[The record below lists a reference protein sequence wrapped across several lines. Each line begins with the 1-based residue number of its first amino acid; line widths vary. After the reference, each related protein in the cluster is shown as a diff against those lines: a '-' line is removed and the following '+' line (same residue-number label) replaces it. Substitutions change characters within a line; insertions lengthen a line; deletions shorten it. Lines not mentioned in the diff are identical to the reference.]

1 MIYSAYMTW
10 KGAAAILISD
20 VRKALDQYKL
30 DDMKRLAMALYKAM
44 PAKLRDEK
52 NIDAMMKDLKAFE
65 AAKKESAQGSAAPL
79 NIKAMSIEITQFLDF
94 AYAQYFLVPN
104 TYVRKAER
112 PKWRFRARDYI
123 KQLRLTAPE
132 TEEGKTATA
141 LLAKLYAMLSYA
153 CAYYLFNTDNPFRS
167 VGIEQDNLLD
177 TVIFRLL
184 ANGVNADNLSL
195 VIRMIV
201 DGYVD
206 RDTLTMDL
214 IRVLVN
220 RIRTTD
226 GRETAIAQ
234 CKRIWEE
241 KAAVGKPVG
250 KRGSSS
256 SDFGEY
262 KKQEAMNGLV
272 KMTFCFYGELY
283 EFDSGIDYFIKCYK
297 ERDTEVTLYVL
308 LGLLRMYKQP
318 ALWIREYE
326 RAQKQNVKLRDRLK
340 AVYEQLLKT
349 GGFDSDDGV
358 AVPCVAVPSTPYP
371 AASGAERTFRDGSL

>member
-1 MIYSAYMTW
+1 
-10 KGAAAILISD
+10 
-20 VRKALDQYKL
+20 
-30 DDMKRLAMALYKAM
+30 MKRLALALYKAM

-52 NIDAMMKDLKAFE
+52 NIDAMVKDLKAFE

-112 PKWRFRARDYI
+112 PKWRFKAIDYI
-123 KQLRLTAPE
+123 KQLRMIPPE
-132 TEEGKTATA
+132 TEDGKTATA
-141 LLAKLYAMLSYA
+141 LLARLYVMLSYA
-153 CAYYLFNTDNPFRS
+153 CAHYLFNTDNPFRS
-167 VGIEQDNLLD
+167 IGIEQDSLLD
-177 TVIFRLL
+177 IVIFRLL
-184 ANGVNADNLSL
+184 SSGVNAGNLSM
-195 VIRMIV
+195 VIMMIV

-206 RDTLTMDL
+206 RDTLTMQL
-214 IRVLVN
+214 IQVLVS
-220 RIRTTD
+220 RVRTTD

-241 KAAVGKPVG
+241 KAAVGKPAG

-256 SDFGEY
+256 DSDEF
-262 KKQEAMNGLV
+262 KKQEAMNDLV

-283 EFDSGIDYFIKCYK
+283 EFDSGIDYFFKHYK
-297 ERDTEVTLYVL
+297 EESAAVTLHVL
-308 LGLLRMYKQP
+308 LSLLRMYKQP

-326 RAQKQNVKLRDRLK
+326 RAQKQNMKHRDWLK

-349 GGFDSDDGV
+349 GRFSDDSD
-358 AVPCVAVPSTPYP
+358 
-371 AASGAERTFRDGSL
+371 